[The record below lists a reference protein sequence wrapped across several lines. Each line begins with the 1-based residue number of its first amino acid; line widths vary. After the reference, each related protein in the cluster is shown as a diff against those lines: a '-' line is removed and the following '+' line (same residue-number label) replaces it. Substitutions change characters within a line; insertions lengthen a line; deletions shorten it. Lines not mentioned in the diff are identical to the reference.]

1 MLTPISLTLWK
12 VILIMKRALNIFL
25 HGSMHILR
33 DIENAS
39 LAFKIILK
47 RTINI

>member
-1 MLTPISLTLWK
+1 MLTPISLNLWE
-12 VILIMKRALNIFL
+12 VNFIMKRALNIFL

-33 DIENAS
+33 DTENAS
-39 LAFKIILK
+39 LAFKIIVE